1 MFSQQAPKEFLFSTF
16 DPVSGNPHQ
25 VAKLEEAIAGWN
37 WSLSPD
43 GTLIAVLA
51 FSVNDNRIRL
61 LSLSGAPTREFTVKG
76 WNSFTTVDWGADGK
90 GLFVT
95 SSPTGRTSTLLYVD
109 LTGNARSLW
118 QVSSYMPAWAIPS
131 RNGRYVAIPA
141 PTVESNVWMVENF

>member
-1 MFSQQAPKEFLFSTF
+1 VFSTF

-25 VAKLEEAIAGWN
+25 VAKLEKAIAGWN

-43 GTLIAVLA
+43 GTLIAVVGANFGRAAGVALGI
-51 FSVNDNRIRL
+51 NEGHLRL
-61 LSLSGAPTREFTVKG
+61 LSLSGAPTREITVRG
-76 WNSFTTVDWGADGK
+76 WNSFTTVDWAADGN

-109 LTGNARSLW
+109 LMGNAHSLW
-118 QVSSYMPAWAIPS
+118 QVNSYQPAWAIPS
-131 RNGRYVAIPA
+131 RNGKFLAIPA